1 MKQFENKSHTMKKL
15 LLSITLLVICNFAI
29 SQNHA
34 DLENNFNINQESNI
48 SGGAFRGFDRLWNL
62 EDGSIFV
69 TYYNTV
75 NYLNG
80 LPINKITKLT
90 SNGLIDNSFNLQG
103 SFIPS
108 NVTIYDIVMQS
119 DGKLIVTGSFSSFNG
134 IPALNILR
142 LNQDG
147 SLDET
152 FSTGTSF
159 DSIATKLAIQSD
171 GKIIVTGS
179 FTSYNGISVGRIVRL
194 NPDGALDTD
203 FVTGAGF
210 DNGVVDFKLLS
221 DGKIIAVG
229 GFTLYNGLTANRIVK
244 LNSDGT
250 VDNSFVTGTGF
261 NNTIK
266 SIDIESSGK
275 ILVAGIFTSYNS
287 NSKSII
293 ARINPDGSFDN
304 TLNNDI
310 AGSDIIKI
318 DSQIDGKILVLK
330 SNNFAMFRMNN
341 DGSSDVVF
349 NDVMNSNL
357 YYTKVKDFLVQQNS
371 KILFCGDFK
380 NFGTNHVNSL
390 ARLESTGVIDI
401 TFAKG
406 IGFDS
411 HVNVTKMQPDGKILV
426 GGNFLHYNN
435 TIVNPIVRLNL
446 DGTID
451 TSFNLGTN
459 FNAQVL
465 TIELQPDG
473 KIIVGGYFTSFNGN
487 TANYLVR
494 LNSNGSYD
502 ISFATTNSLYG
513 NNEPVVNSI
522 ALQPDGKLIVGQSNK
537 VKRYN
542 SDGTLDTS
550 FSTIT
555 TFGED
560 VHKIKLLS
568 NGKFYVATGEYVFS
582 TQTSTIAELRRYN
595 SNGSIDSSFTTVSY
609 NNSVNDIDI
618 QSDGKII
625 VVGDFTTVSGSTQN
639 RVVRLNTNG
648 TKDTTF
654 NLGTGPNYNVYK
666 VIVGPSDE
674 ILIGGGFGQY
684 NGAPNWGVKMLN
696 PNGTENA
703 FFNPGHGLPGS
714 VYSLMYQPDG
724 KILVGGNI
732 TGYNG
737 YTVGGLVRLLGGGFF
752 NLSGQNKF
760 DIENNGCDATD
771 IPFPNLK
778 FNFNDGTS
786 SYDFFSNTS
795 GSYSLLLNTGNYTVT
810 PIVPNANFSVSPTSM
825 TASFPSQYTSL
836 IQNYCLTSTSNSFE
850 DLEVKIIPLM
860 TAIPGFNSN
869 YKIIYKNK
877 GIHTVSGNV
886 IFNYNDDVLDYVN
899 SVPTFTSQS
908 TNSMDWNF
916 TNLAP
921 QEARSIYVL
930 LNLNSPTEVP
940 PLNMDDVLHYTA
952 SITNFQTEIFPT
964 DNIFTL
970 NQTVLNSFDPN
981 DKTCLEGTTVG
992 TEKIGDYVH
1001 YLIRFENNGTANAQ
1015 FIKVIDVIDTSK
1027 FDISTLEPV
1036 NSSHSMVTKISET
1049 NKVEFFFDN
1058 IDLPFDNANND
1069 GYVMYK
1075 IKLKSN
1081 LVEGNSF
1088 SNGASIYFDF
1098 NLPIITN
1105 TATTTITT
1113 LNKESFDVVNSF
1125 SVYPNPV
1132 TDVLNIKKNI
1142 DLDIKSISV
1151 YNMLGQQMNFNLKT
1165 DQLSLDISNLK
1176 NGNYILKLETDKG
1189 TIMNKFTKL

>member
-1 MKQFENKSHTMKKL
+1 MKKL
-15 LLSITLLVICNFAI
+15 LLSIALLIICNFAI

-34 DLENNFNINQESNI
+34 ELENNFNINQESNI

-69 TYYNTV
+69 TYSNTV

-103 SFIPS
+103 NFIPS

-142 LNQDG
+142 LNPDG

-159 DSIATKLAIQSD
+159 DLIATKLAIQSD

-194 NPDGALDTD
+194 NPDGSLDTD
-203 FVTGAGF
+203 FVTGTGF

-221 DGKIIAVG
+221 DGKIIVVG

-330 SNNFAMFRMNN
+330 NNNFAMFRMNN

-390 ARLESTGVIDI
+390 ARLESTGIIDI

-406 IGFDS
+406 IGFDRE
-411 HVNVTKMQPDGKILV
+411 VLVTKMQPDNKILV
-426 GGNFLHYNN
+426 GGAFTTYNN
-435 TIVNPIVRLNL
+435 SPVNSLVRLNL
-446 DGTID
+446 DGTLD
-451 TSFNLGTN
+451 TTFNTGTG
-459 FNAQVL
+459 FDGQIL

-473 KIIVGGYFTSFNGN
+473 KIIAGGYFTSFNGN

-494 LNSNGSYD
+494 LNIDGSYD
-502 ISFATTNSLYG
+502 ISYATTTTQYLGYD
-513 NNEPVVNSI
+513 PFINSI
-522 ALQPDGKLIVGQSNK
+522 ALQPDGKLLVGQSNK
-537 VKRYN
+537 VKRYTN
-542 SDGTLDTS
+542 DGLLDTS

-555 TFGED
+555 TYGED

-568 NGKFYVATGEYVFS
+568 DGKFYVGSGHNTFYTVAIS
-582 TQTSTIAELRRYN
+582 TNAELKRYN
-595 SNGSIDSSFTTVSY
+595 SNGSNDSSFSFVSY
-609 NNSVNDIDI
+609 NSSVNDIDI

-696 PNGTENA
+696 PNGTENT
-703 FFNPGHGLPGS
+703 FFNPGDGLPGS

-724 KILVGGNI
+724 KILIGGNI
-732 TGYNG
+732 KGYNG
-737 YTVGGLVRLLGGGFF
+737 YTVGGLVRLIGGGFF

-760 DIENNGCDATD
+760 DIDNNGCDATD

-786 SYDFFSNTS
+786 SYDFFSNSS

-825 TASFPSQYTSL
+825 TVSFPSQYTSL
-836 IQNYCLTSTSNSFE
+836 IQNFCLTSTSNSFE
-850 DLEVKIIPLM
+850 DLEVKIIPLW
-860 TAIPGFNSN
+860 TASPGFDSR
-869 YKIIYKNK
+869 YKIVYKNK

-886 IFNYNDDVLDYVN
+886 TFNYNDDVLDYV
-899 SVPTFTSQS
+899 SSIPTFTNQS
-908 TNSMDWNF
+908 TNSVDWNF

-940 PLNMDDVLHYTA
+940 PLNMDDILHYTA
-952 SITNFQTEIFPT
+952 SITNFPTEIFPT

-1081 LVEGNSF
+1081 LVEGDSF

-1105 TATTTITT
+1105 TATTTITS
-1113 LNKESFDVVNSF
+1113 LKKESFDVVNSF